1 MIKIKIFAFNP
12 FDVNTYILTDENNE
26 CIIIDAGN
34 CDYAENKELADYL
47 TSNQL
52 KPLRL
57 ICTHC
62 HIDHILGNRFL
73 FNEFGLLPECHTAEQ
88 MNLSSADSVSG
99 IFGVPPP
106 NSPKPEKWLN
116 ENDIISFGNSELK
129 VLFTPGHSPG
139 HITLYSESDKFIIC
153 GDVLFDGSIGR
164 TDLPGG
170 NYRQLIESINSKLFV
185 LPDEVV
191 VYPGHFKCTTIG
203 KEKRSNPFM
212 DY

>member
-12 FDVNTYILTDENNE
+12 FEVNTYVLYDESGQ
-26 CIIIDAGN
+26 CIIVDAGN
-34 CDYAENKELADYL
+34 CDFNENKELADFL
-47 TSNQL
+47 KSNQL
-52 KPLRL
+52 NPVRV

-62 HIDHILGNRFL
+62 HIDHIQGNRFL
-73 FNEFGLLPECHTAEQ
+73 FNEFGLLPECHTGEQ

-106 NSPKPEKWLN
+106 DSPKPEKWLD
-116 ENDIISFGNSELK
+116 EDDIIRFGNCELK

-139 HITLYSESDKFIIC
+139 HITLYSQKDKFIIC

-170 NYRQLIESINSKLFV
+170 NYRQLIESIKMKLLI
-185 LPDEVV
+185 LPDEVI
-191 VYPGHFKCTTIG
+191 VYPGHFDSTTIA
-203 KEKRSNPFM
+203 KEKRSNP
-212 DY
+212 YLEN